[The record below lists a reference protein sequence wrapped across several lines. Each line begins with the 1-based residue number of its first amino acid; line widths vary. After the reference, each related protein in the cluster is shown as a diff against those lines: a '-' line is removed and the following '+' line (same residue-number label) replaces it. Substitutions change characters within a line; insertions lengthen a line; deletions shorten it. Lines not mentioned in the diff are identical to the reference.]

1 MISTFKSAVG
11 KIEYMQDQIGNFSRD
26 GNCKKD
32 SNGQKSK
39 TVTEIKNDGSSALK
53 YLYLLE

>member
-1 MISTFKSAVG
+1 
-11 KIEYMQDQIGNFSRD
+11 MQGQIGNFSRG
-26 GNCKKD
+26 GNCKKE

-39 TVTEIKNDGSSALK
+39 TVTEMKNVFDGSPALK